1 MNPCQFDGAR
11 RGFLKK
17 SASVAALYF
26 TPSVLVKTFAA
37 DSLVPM
43 PIAKEKLKFILNG
56 KSVAVEIDARTTML
70 NLLREQIGYTGT
82 KKGCEMGQ
90 CGACTIHV
98 NGKRLKSCTQLALN
112 HQNNQI
118 TTIEGLAKGDQL
130 HPMQAAFLK
139 NDAFQC
145 GYCTSCESCPAPL
158 CISLVVNPN
167 SFEALKM
174 TCCKTLL
181 VNAGLEALACNSNMI
196 FTLDSFA
203 IIAARFSICAKSI
216 SILSSDKSRISKPS
230 NT

>member
-11 RGFLKK
+11 RGFFKK
-17 SASVAALYF
+17 SAAVAALYL

-37 DSLVPM
+37 DSIVPT

-56 KSVAVEIDARTTML
+56 KPVAFEIDARTTML
-70 NLLREQIGYTGT
+70 NLLREEIGYTGT

-139 NDAFQC
+139 HDAFQC
-145 GYCTSCESCPAPL
+145 GYCTSGQIMSA
-158 CISLVVNPN
+158 V
-167 SFEALKM
+167 
-174 TCCKTLL
+174 TCVREGKATSRASIQAYMDTNICRCGAYQNI
-181 VNAGLEALACNSNMI
+181 V
-196 FTLDSFA
+196 DA
-203 IIAARFSICAKSI
+203 IVEVAKSGAKI
-216 SILSSDKSRISKPS
+216 
-230 NT
+230 

>member
-1 MNPCQFDGAR
+1 MNPCQFSDAR

-26 TPSVLVKTFAA
+26 TPSVLVKTFATDA
-37 DSLVPM
+37 IVPM
-43 PIAKEKLKFILNG
+43 PIAKEKLKFTLNG
-56 KSVAVEIDARTTML
+56 KPVALEIDARTTML

-98 NGKRLKSCTQLALN
+98 NGKRLKSCTQLALT
-112 HQNNQI
+112 HQNSQI

-145 GYCTSCESCPAPL
+145 GYCTSGQIMSA
-158 CISLVVNPN
+158 V
-167 SFEALKM
+167 
-174 TCCKTLL
+174 TCVREGKATSRASIQAYMDTNICRCGAYQNI
-181 VNAGLEALACNSNMI
+181 V
-196 FTLDSFA
+196 DA
-203 IIAARFSICAKSI
+203 IVEVAKSGAKI
-216 SILSSDKSRISKPS
+216 
-230 NT
+230 